1 MEKAAAKIIFSLVLS
16 LVFLIN
22 GCSSGQEPSPAAT
35 MAPKGKAGI
44 EVFSKTMELN
54 EIVDLETMKIRIIN
68 VSLVRN
74 TDPDPD
80 APLGKI
86 ALGVE
91 IGNTSK
97 QDIQFHPEDF
107 KMTIDGKEITSPD
120 LTLTSSLGGT
130 YPPQRVQQGFIT
142 FPVREHEVTSVKELQ
157 LAIPPTTDQDGSATE
172 AKEYTIFIDDL
183 EA

>member
-1 MEKAAAKIIFSLVLS
+1 MEKVTTKIIFSLVIS
-16 LVFLIN
+16 LVFLIS
-22 GCSSGQEPSPAAT
+22 GCSSGQEPSPNTAV
-35 MAPKGKAGI
+35 APQEKAEI

-54 EIVDLETMKIRIIN
+54 EIVDLDTMKLRIIN

-91 IGNTSK
+91 IGNTSDK
-97 QDIQFHPEDF
+97 DIQFHPEDF
-107 KMTIDGKEITSPD
+107 EMTIDGQEIASPD

-142 FPVREHEVTSVKELQ
+142 FPVREQEVTSVKELQ

-172 AKEYTIFIDDL
+172 PKEYTISIKDL

>member
-1 MEKAAAKIIFSLVLS
+1 MGKVTTKIIFSLAAS
-16 LVFLIN
+16 LVLLVS
-22 GCSSGQEPSPAAT
+22 GCSSGQEPGSAT
-35 MAPKGKAGI
+35 VTPQEKSEI

-54 EIVDLETMKIRIIN
+54 KIVDLDTMKLRIIN

-86 ALGVE
+86 ALGIE
-91 IGNTSK
+91 IGNTSDK
-97 QDIQFHPEDF
+97 DVQFYPEDF
-107 KMTIDGKEITSPD
+107 AMTIDGKEVVSPD

-142 FPVREHEVTSVKELQ
+142 FPVKEQEVTSVKELR
-157 LAIPPTTDQDGSATE
+157 LTIPPAPDQEGSAAE
-172 AKEYTIFIDDL
+172 AKEYIISIDDL

>member
-1 MEKAAAKIIFSLVLS
+1 MGKATIKIIFSLAAS
-16 LVFLIN
+16 LVLFVS
-22 GCSSGQEPSPAAT
+22 GCSSGQEPGS
-35 MAPKGKAGI
+35 APITPQEKPEI

-54 EIVDLETMKIRIIN
+54 KIVDLDTMKLRIIN

-86 ALGVE
+86 ALGIE
-91 IGNTSK
+91 IGNTSDK
-97 QDIQFHPEDF
+97 DVLFYPEDF
-107 KMTIDGKEITSPD
+107 EMTIDGKEIASPD

-142 FPVREHEVTSVKELQ
+142 FPIKEKEVTSVKELH
-157 LAIPPTTDQDGSATE
+157 LTIPPTTDQDGIATE
-172 AKEYTIFIDDL
+172 AKEYTILIDDL